1 MKRKFF
7 EPKMIIST
15 FSSESVVTTSAVF
28 TGESIK
34 GSDKDAYSSA
44 ANRVSISYNDFDFTF

>member
-7 EPKMIIST
+7 ESKMIIST

-28 TGESIK
+28 TGTATESD
-34 GSDKDAYSSA
+34 SDTYNSA
-44 ANRVSISYNDFDFTF
+44 TNKVSISYNDFDFTF

>member
-7 EPKMIIST
+7 EPEMIIST

-28 TGESIK
+28 TGTATESDSDTYNRAANKVSIK
-34 GSDKDAYSSA
+34 YTEF
-44 ANRVSISYNDFDFTF
+44 IF